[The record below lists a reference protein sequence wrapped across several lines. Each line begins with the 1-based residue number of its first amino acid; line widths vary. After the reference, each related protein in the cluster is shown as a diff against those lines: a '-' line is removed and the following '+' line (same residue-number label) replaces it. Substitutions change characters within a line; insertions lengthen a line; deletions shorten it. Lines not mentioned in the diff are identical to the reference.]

1 MPDPRHGAG
10 LMGPLAILGP
20 GNLGLSLARHAV
32 ERGLEV
38 RLVGRDPLHAEAG
51 VRKVLAHWKRAV
63 AEGRLEAM
71 VFQARQCRLRAARDI
86 SSALEGAATLLE
98 ALPEDLTL
106 KASHWRGMAS
116 NWSQHVLPLTASSSL
131 PASLIRREATLPPG
145 LQNFHLFI
153 PVHRH
158 PLVELATP
166 ADTPERLAAKAY
178 HLAQVLDLQI
188 ALIDEQKGLA
198 ASRMGLA
205 QGLEAMRLLQ
215 EGSTTAENL
224 DLLMTAGYGHPC
236 GPLELSDRVGL
247 DLRLAIAQFIHES
260 SGDPSFA
267 PPQILQEKVAKGELG
282 RKSGRGFFTWTPE
295 GKKQ

>member
-1 MPDPRHGAG
+1 MQDSRPGTG

-38 RLVGRDPLHAEAG
+38 RLVGRNRTHAASG
-51 VRKVLAHWKRAV
+51 LRKVLAHWKRAV
-63 AEGRLEAM
+63 AEGRLEPM
-71 VFQARQCRLRAARDI
+71 VLQARECRIRASRDVDE
-86 SSALEGAATLLE
+86 ALEGAGALLE
-98 ALPEDLTL
+98 AIPEDLAL
-106 KASHWRGMAS
+106 KAEHWRRMAS
-116 NWSQHVLPLTASSSL
+116 RWPQQVLPLTASSSL
-131 PASLIRREATLPPG
+131 PASLIRREGSLPPG

-166 ADTPERLAAKAY
+166 ADTPERLTLGAQR
-178 HLAQVLDLQI
+178 LAQALDLRI
-188 ALIDEQKGLA
+188 AVIDERKGLA

-215 EGSTTAENL
+215 EGSATAENL
-224 DLLMTAGYGHPC
+224 DLLMTSGYGHPC

-260 SGDPSFA
+260 SGDPCFA
-267 PPQILQEKVAKGELG
+267 PPRILLEKVANGELG
-282 RKSGRGFFTWTPE
+282 RKSGRGFFTWTPD
-295 GKKQ
+295 GKKL

>member
-1 MPDPRHGAG
+1 M
-10 LMGPLAILGP
+10 MGPLVILGP

-38 RLVGRDPLHAEAG
+38 RVVGRDRLHAEAG

-71 VFQARQCRLRAARDI
+71 VFQARMCRIHASRD
-86 SSALEGAATLLE
+86 SSEALEGAAGMLE
-98 ALPEDLTL
+98 ALPEDLAL
-106 KASHWRGMAS
+106 KADHWRRMS
-116 NWSQHVLPLTASSSL
+116 VHWPRHVLALTASSSL
-131 PASLIRREATLPPG
+131 PASLIRRQASLAPG

-166 ADTPERLAAKAY
+166 IDTPD
-178 HLAQVLDLQI
+178 HLASDARHLARALDLQI
-188 ALIDEQKGLA
+188 AVIDEQKGLA

-215 EGSTTAENL
+215 EGGTTAENL

-247 DLRLAIAQFIHES
+247 DLRLTIARFIHES
-260 SGDPSFA
+260 SGDPCFA
-267 PPQILQEKVAKGELG
+267 PPRILIEKVAKGELG
-282 RKSGRGFFTWTPE
+282 RKSGRGFFTWTQD

>member
-1 MPDPRHGAG
+1 
-10 LMGPLAILGP
+10 MGPLVVLGP

-38 RLVGRDPLHAEAG
+38 RVVGRDRLHAEAG
-51 VRKVLAHWKRAV
+51 VGKVLAHWKRGV

-71 VFQARQCRLRAARDI
+71 VLQARMCRLHAARNT
-86 SSALEGAATLLE
+86 SEALEGATALLE
-98 ALPEDLTL
+98 ALPEDLAL
-106 KASHWRGMAS
+106 KADHWRRMALH
-116 NWSQHVLPLTASSSL
+116 WPKHVLSLTASSCL
-131 PASLIRREATLPPG
+131 PASLIRREASLAPG

-166 ADTPERLAAKAY
+166 VDTPEHLALEAQRLAR
-178 HLAQVLDLQI
+178 VLDLQI
-188 ALIDEQKGLA
+188 AVIDEQKGLA

-215 EGSTTAENL
+215 EGGTTAENL
-224 DLLMTAGYGHPC
+224 DLLMTTGYGHPC

-247 DLRLAIAQFIHES
+247 DLRLAIAIFIHES

-267 PPQILQEKVAKGELG
+267 PPRILMEKVAKGELG
-282 RKSGRGFFTWTPE
+282 RKSGRGFFTWTQD